1 MARLHARI
9 DYFRIRG
16 FRSLADVE
24 VEGLPQV
31 AVMIGANGSGKSN
44 VIRFF
49 EMLSWMLRA
58 SRLADFVQMQG
69 GADDQLFGGRR
80 RTRRIEA
87 EIRLA
92 TDLGRNDYRFVL
104 RHAHPDRLMFQREE
118 YRFSRYVGG
127 KLETLS
133 DWRSVGSG
141 HSEAEIVGAAQGRIP
156 GDWTTASVLV
166 DLLRDC
172 SVYQFHDTSGD
183 SRFKQLWDVTDNAS
197 LRGHGGNLAAVLHR
211 LETEDRAR
219 FRLICRQIRR
229 VLPSFDTFVLEAPFG
244 KVSLRWKA
252 RRSDKTFGAHLTSD
266 GSLRCF
272 ALITLLNLP
281 AEMLPDM
288 ILLDEP
294 ELGLHPTAVEL
305 VAEMVK
311 EVGRH
316 RQVMLATQSPM
327 FVDAFGLDRV
337 VVLDLDQEATVLR
350 RLDARD
356 YARWLEQDYSPGR
369 LWGKNLLGGRP

>member
-1 MARLHARI
+1 MDRLHARI

-24 VEGLPQV
+24 VEDLP
-31 AVMIGANGSGKSN
+31 
-44 VIRFF
+44 
-49 EMLSWMLRA
+49 L
-58 SRLADFVQMQG
+58 
-69 GADDQLFGGRR
+69 
-80 RTRRIEA
+80 
-87 EIRLA
+87 
-92 TDLGRNDYRFVL
+92 
-104 RHAHPDRLMFQREE
+104 
-118 YRFSRYVGG
+118 
-127 KLETLS
+127 
-133 DWRSVGSG
+133 
-141 HSEAEIVGAAQGRIP
+141 
-156 GDWTTASVLV
+156 
-166 DLLRDC
+166 
-172 SVYQFHDTSGD
+172 HDTSGD

-197 LRGHGGNLAAVLHR
+197 LRGHGGNLAAVLFR

-281 AEMLPDM
+281 AEMLPDV

-311 EVGRH
+311 EVGRQ
-316 RQVMLATQSPM
+316 RQVMIATQSPL

-350 RLDARD
+350 KINARD